1 MPGRDSRTGDIP
13 EATDVPL
20 GGLLHQFQGL
30 LGQRRD
36 GIDHPFDRSGFG
48 DIGVRQAGKDVGV
61 AQPAGK
67 AHPNSSTRD
76 CGSVEFGRN

>member
-1 MPGRDSRTGDIP
+1 VLD
-13 EATDVPL
+13 
-20 GGLLHQFQGL
+20 QFQRL

-36 GIDHPFDRSGFG
+36 GIDDAFDRSGFG
-48 DIGVRQAGKDVGV
+48 HIGVRQAGKYVGV